1 MNPFEKQQLASELI
15 MSIINIFYLVLLLIQ
30 VFILRSVQ
38 KFNDIMPE
46 RKKIDLKTIYTIPIL
61 TIISAIFLSVSISA
75 INDNSFYYSL
85 SVLGILSLL
94 VSYIGLF
101 YCLLY
106 ITYQAKKEI
115 NKLHCDNKCKW
126 YLDETGFY
134 ATIILVLLLLSPTM
148 FILLSGD
155 KINMNSEIR
164 NTFVMIYTAISLYSM
179 IYFYFLKKV
188 RQHLDRV
195 KIAYIHV
202 CAAKEI
208 DQEES
213 KSYQAYLYN
222 KNFEKNN
229 NQ

>member
-195 KIAYIHV
+195 KIAYIPV